1 MPEHI
6 LRNMMQYVPIPDTK
20 VNWTEKNVR
29 ITINW
34 YNVL

>member
-6 LRNMMQYVPIPDTK
+6 LRNMMQYVPISDTK

-34 YNVL
+34 NNVL